1 MHRRA
6 SSVEV
11 NTVDGLATLGIGPV
25 SCTSAPPRRT
35 RDASYLCGQP
45 VLRTGNT
52 LRALRPYAL
61 LWLALAGMIAA
72 LVMPPNLP
80 IAGHAPLLAVGIAT
94 LGGTVGLALLQLGI
108 LRYWTLGS
116 PRDLCV
122 GLAFGTHAVANLAI
136 RVALPILGVELR
148 ASAVTMIV
156 LFSGVIAGALF
167 LLGLRLG
174 NGPDGDDRRRLLRTL
189 GALTLGTI
197 IAAVMAVTLLI
208 SRDAL
213 PGAIDASA
221 RRMLENQALII
232 DVLPGQAGWLVVAN
246 GALAAVM
253 LLVAAGFIRCAV
265 ASTDLYDHVVATALS
280 LLAAGQL
287 LALLFPPVDVDY
299 VSLGGLFRLFAY
311 LTLLFG
317 LIARTG
323 RDIADQAAH
332 AERLRLSR
340 ELHDGLAQ
348 HLGLLILLLSRAR
361 EPHRPPER
369 VSRDLENAA
378 RLVEVAALEAR
389 QAIIALRS
397 DTVTWDEL
405 RYAVGTFADD
415 FARNH
420 ERSVDVRV
428 SSPRPPHAID
438 AALRIEVLRIA
449 HEACS
454 NAVRHGLA
462 ERIEIQLQASDD
474 WLELSVR
481 DNGRGFDPCHTTP
494 GGVGLASMRER
505 VERHDG
511 TLTVK
516 STPGGG
522 ATVLARFS
530 LRLPRERAR

>member
-1 MHRRA
+1 
-6 SSVEV
+6 V
-11 NTVDGLATLGIGPV
+11 V
-25 SCTSAPPRRT
+25 SA
-35 RDASYLCGQP
+35 
-45 VLRTGNT
+45 GNT
-52 LRALRPYAL
+52 LRAWRPYGL
-61 LWLALAGMIAA
+61 LWLALAGVIAA
-72 LVMPPNLP
+72 LVVPPNLA
-80 IAGHAPLLAVGIAT
+80 IAGYAPLLAVGIAT
-94 LGGTVGLALLQLGI
+94 LGGAVGLALLHLGI
-108 LRYWTLGS
+108 LRYWTLGL

-148 ASAVTMIV
+148 ASAVTVIL
-156 LFSGVIAGALF
+156 LFTGSIAGALF

-174 NGPDGDDRRRLLRTL
+174 TGASGGDRRRLIRTL

-197 IAAVMAVTLLI
+197 VAAVMAVAFLI

-213 PGAIDASA
+213 PNVIDVPA
-221 RRMLENQALII
+221 RQLLEEQAPIV
-232 DVLPGQAGWLVVAN
+232 DVLPGQAGWLVFAN
-246 GALAAVM
+246 GALAGVM

-265 ASTDLYDHVVATALS
+265 ASTDLYDHVVAVALS

-299 VSLGGLFRLFAY
+299 VSLGGLFRLLAY

-323 RDIADQAAH
+323 RDIAEQAAH
-332 AERLRLSR
+332 VERLRLSR

-369 VSRDLENAA
+369 VSRDLENAT

-405 RYAVGTFADD
+405 RDAVGTFADD

-420 ERSVDVRV
+420 ERSVEVQV
-428 SSPRPPHAID
+428 SGDRPPNAID

-462 ERIEIQLQASDD
+462 ERIEIRLTASGH
-474 WLELSVR
+474 WLDLSVY
-481 DNGRGFDPCHTTP
+481 DDGRGFDPCGTAP
-494 GGVGLASMRER
+494 GGVGLRSMRER

-511 TLTVK
+511 TLTVT

-522 ATVLARFS
+522 ATVLARLS
-530 LRLPRERAR
+530 LRPPRARAR